1 MEKHKKQEKRECEKT
16 YNSVQ
21 AAKMLCCSD
30 RTVTRYINEGK
41 LKARKGNRDWAIDK
55 REIDRFIAEY
65 GKEDQLCAKCQNACG
80 GCRWSDELMPVEG
93 WDAEPTKIYINKRKP
108 IDSFRINSCP
118 EFKLDGRKNV
128 SNLSDD
134 AAYRL
139 MYAILFAMV
148 RDYANSCKKLYVDR
162 GNSALAYQ
170 KLKEIQSY
178 VKTPM
183 FDEMLGV
190 MKLSMDGPKLL
201 EMIRADPLGVLERIG
216 HAAEYTKR
224 KGEKDDDYQDQ

>member
-1 MEKHKKQEKRECEKT
+1 MEKRKKQKRHEQEKT

-30 RTVTRYINEGK
+30 RTVTKYINEGR

-55 REIDRFIAEY
+55 SEIDRFIAEY
-65 GKEDQLCAKCQNACG
+65 GKEDQLCAKCWNACG

-93 WDAEPTKIYINKRKP
+93 WNAEPTKVYIDKRKP
-108 IDSFRINSCP
+108 VDSFHVIACP
-118 EFKLDGRKNV
+118 LYIPDRKKNV
-128 SNLSDD
+128 DHLTND

-139 MYAILFAMV
+139 MYAILFSLV

-162 GNSALAYQ
+162 ENSALAYQ
-170 KLKEIQSY
+170 KLKEIESY

-190 MKLSMDGPKLL
+190 LHFNTDGEQLL
-201 EMIRADPLGVLERIG
+201 EMIRADPLGVIKRIG
-216 HAAEYTKR
+216 HIEERTNR
-224 KGEKDDDYQDQ
+224 KEKTYDDYQND